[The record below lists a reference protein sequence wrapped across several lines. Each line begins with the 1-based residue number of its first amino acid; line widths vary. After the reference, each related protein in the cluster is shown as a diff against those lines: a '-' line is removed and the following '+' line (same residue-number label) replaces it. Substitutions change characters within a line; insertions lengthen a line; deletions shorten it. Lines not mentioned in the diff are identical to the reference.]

1 MNDLSFE
8 ELRCLEQDMDN
19 AVRIIRERKVRN
31 RLFLHFNS
39 LLKKKKSLLLL
50 KEI

>member
-19 AVRIIRERKVRN
+19 AVRIIRERKVPQIHY
-31 RLFLHFNS
+31 FHFNNILITS
-39 LLKKKKSLLLL
+39 ILLQLCF
-50 KEI
+50 